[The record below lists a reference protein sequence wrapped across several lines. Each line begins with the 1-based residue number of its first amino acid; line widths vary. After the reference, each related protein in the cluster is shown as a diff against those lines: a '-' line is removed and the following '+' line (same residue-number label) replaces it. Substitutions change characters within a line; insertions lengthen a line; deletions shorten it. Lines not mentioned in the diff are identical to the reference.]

1 MKRWVLI
8 VALAGALAGCGNEVQ
23 TSLWQQIKTLSE
35 EKTDLTLEVERLR
48 REDETLAQQVS
59 TLAMI
64 DKDVRRAGLSAP
76 EQVRIGRHS
85 GLYNKTEGQT
95 PDRLVVY
102 VEPMDAAQ
110 DTIKAAGRVQVE
122 LWNLAAA
129 PEEAKLAVWQ
139 VEADDLKT
147 LWGRGLLGA
156 YYRLMFPLE
165 GILKGDEKDLTL
177 TVRFTD
183 YLTGKILTDQKVL
196 MAQ

>member
-1 MKRWVLI
+1 MKRWVFI
-8 VALAGALAGCGNEVQ
+8 VALAGGLAGCGNEVQ
-23 TSLWQQIKTLSE
+23 TSLWRQIKTLSE

-48 REDETLAQQVS
+48 RENETLAQQVS

-64 DKDVRRAGLSAP
+64 DKDVRKAGLSAP

-85 GLYNKTEGQT
+85 GLYNKTQGQT
-95 PDRLVVY
+95 PDSLVVY

-110 DTIKAAGRVQVE
+110 DTIKAAGRMQVE
-122 LWNLAAA
+122 LWNLAAV
-129 PEEAKLAVWQ
+129 PEQAKLAVWQ

-156 YYRLMFPLE
+156 YYRLTFPLE
-165 GILKGDEKDLTL
+165 GALKGDEKELTL

-183 YLTGKILTDQKVL
+183 YLSGKILTDQKVL
-196 MAQ
+196 MAK

>member
-8 VALAGALAGCGNEVQ
+8 VALAGGLAGCGNEVQ

-48 REDETLAQQVS
+48 RENETLAQQVS

-64 DKDVRRAGLSAP
+64 DKDVRKAGLSAP

-85 GLYNKTEGQT
+85 GLYNKIEGQT
-95 PDRLVVY
+95 PDSLVVY

-122 LWNLAAA
+122 LWNLAAV
-129 PEEAKLAVWQ
+129 PERAKLAVWQ

-183 YLTGKILTDQKVL
+183 YLSGKILTDQKVL